1 MEMGSLK
8 NLIQRSISICSNKK
22 LLEDE
27 LNYLRN
33 VFIKVIDYPPKL
45 VNSATKTELGKNSSD
60 QQEITTNAASN
71 QIQLFLS
78 CAGIKQI

>member
-27 LNYLRN
+27 LNLRN

-45 VNSATKTELGKNSSD
+45 VNSATKTELEKNSSD
-60 QQEITTNAASN
+60 QQEITTNAASK